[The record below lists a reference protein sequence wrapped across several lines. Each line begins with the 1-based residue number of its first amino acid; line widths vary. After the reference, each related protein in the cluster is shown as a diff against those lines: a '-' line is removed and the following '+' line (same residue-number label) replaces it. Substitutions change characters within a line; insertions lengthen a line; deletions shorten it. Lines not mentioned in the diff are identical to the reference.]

1 MRKKR
6 QQHDRVV
13 EKFQHGQDLDGLTLF
28 QKNKY
33 SIKRD
38 MFEDEKKQNEKDEE
52 LNDEFNFE
60 NENLVIKISNDNLDE
75 NSKKRLSKAEK
86 RKQPI
91 IDADHYIPYKPK
103 NFNTEKALGINSN
116 FNREMSDA
124 AMDMVLD
131 DRDEMRRNLQKQKWD
146 RKKKKF
152 VSVQSTLDKEKKI
165 RTESGNYIKASY
177 KSNLYSKWLKN
188 QKVLD
193 KEESDDESVK
203 ENKKNKKFF
212 GSKLAE
218 NRYFGSG
225 KSNKFKKPLPG
236 TKRKSTEQSPISN
249 KKFKNSDGVSKPK
262 RFATGLKNK
271 DQILKERRRRE
282 KIQKFQ
288 KRKKPSKGSKSRSKS
303 FRK

>member
-6 QQHDRVV
+6 QHHDRVV
-13 EKFQHGQDLDGLTLF
+13 TSFQHKDIDDSLLF

-33 SIKRD
+33 SIERD
-38 MFEDEKKQNEKDEE
+38 MFGQDKKEDNEE
-52 LNDEFNFE
+52 LNNELDFE
-60 NENLVIKISNDNLDE
+60 SENLVIKINNG
-75 NSKKRLSKAEK
+75 NSDKKRLSKAEK
-86 RKQPI
+86 RNQPI
-91 IDADHYIPYKPK
+91 IDAQHYIPYKPK

-124 AMDMVLD
+124 AMDMVHD
-131 DRDEMRRNLQKQKWD
+131 DRDDMRRNLQKQKWD

-177 KSNLYSKWLKN
+177 KSNLYAKWLKN
-188 QKVLD
+188 QKVLEKGD
-193 KEESDDESVK
+193 SDDEQIR
-203 ENKKNKKFF
+203 ENRKNRKFF

-236 TKRKSTEQSPISN
+236 AKRKLNDDGPVAN
-249 KKFKNSDGVSKPK
+249 KKFKSSDTGKKQK
-262 RFATGLKNK
+262 RFATGLKNN
-271 DQILKERRRRE
+271 DQILKERRRKE
-282 KIQKFQ
+282 KVQKFQ
-288 KRKKPSKGSKSRSKS
+288 KRKNSSKGSKSRSKS
-303 FRK
+303 FKKKKF